1 MRNNLY
7 LIGFMGC
14 GKTTVAR
21 EFCRMF
27 SMEMMEMD
35 EELEKRAEM
44 SIPDIFARHGE
55 AYFRDMETSLI
66 KELRE
71 RGNTVVSCGGG
82 APLRKENVEA
92 MKQGGT
98 IVLLTASPETIYER
112 VKDSSNRPVIEGNKT
127 PSYIAELMD
136 QRRPAY
142 EAAADLTIET
152 DGKAVPEICRELA
165 ERVGVFAENKG

>member
-82 APLRKENVEA
+82 AALREENVEA
-92 MKQGGT
+92 MRQGGT

-127 PSYIAELMD
+127 PSYIAGLME

-142 EAAADLTIET
+142 EAAADLTVET
-152 DGKAVPEICRELA
+152 DGKVVPEICRELA
-165 ERVGVFAENKG
+165 ERLGVFAENKG

>member
-1 MRNNLY
+1 MRNNVY

-21 EFCRMF
+21 EFCQLF

-35 EELEKRAEM
+35 EELEKQAGM
-44 SIPDIFARHGE
+44 SIPDIFEHHGE
-55 AYFRDMETSLI
+55 GYFRDMETSLI
-66 KELRE
+66 KELGE
-71 RGNTVVSCGGG
+71 RDNMVVSCGGG
-82 APLRKENVEA
+82 TPLRKENVEA

-98 IVLLTASPETIYER
+98 IALLTASPETIYER

-127 PSYIAELMD
+127 PSYIAELMH

-142 EAAADLTIET
+142 ESAADLTIET
-152 DGKAVPEICRELA
+152 DGKTVSEICRELA
-165 ERVGVFAENKG
+165 AYLEK

>member
-21 EFCRMF
+21 KFCRMF
-27 SMEMMEMD
+27 SMEMLEMD
-35 EELEKRAEM
+35 EELEKRAGM

-55 AYFRDMETSLI
+55 AYFRDMETLLI

-82 APLRKENVEA
+82 APLCEENVEA
-92 MKQGGT
+92 MRQGGT
-98 IVLLTASPETIYER
+98 VVLLTASPETIYER

-127 PSYIAELMD
+127 PSYIAELME
-136 QRRPAY
+136 QRRPVY

-152 DGKAVPEICRELA
+152 DGKTVPEICRELA
-165 ERVGVFAENKG
+165 GCLGVFAESKG

>member
-1 MRNNLY
+1 MSKNLY

-21 EFCRMF
+21 EFCRIC

-35 EELEKRAEM
+35 EELEERAGM
-44 SIPDIFARHGE
+44 SIPDIFECYGE
-55 AYFRDMETSLI
+55 GYFRDMETALI

-82 APLRKENVEA
+82 VPLRKENVDA

-98 IVLLTASPETIYER
+98 VVLLTASPETIYER

-127 PSYIAELMD
+127 PAYIAELME
-136 QRRPAY
+136 QRCPAY

-152 DGKAVPEICRELA
+152 NGKTVAEICRELA
-165 ERVGVFAENKG
+165 AYLEK